1 MKHVIPSLKEQR
13 PDIVVIHL
21 SGNDINYKTKGNINV
36 NELVDNII
44 CLAMICHDFG
54 VPNIVI
60 SEVLPKESI
69 AVTAIIW
76 KVNDRGRELCK
87 NN

>member
-1 MKHVIPSLKEQR
+1 
-13 PDIVVIHL
+13 
-21 SGNDINYKTKGNINV
+21 
-36 NELVDNII
+36 
-44 CLAMICHDFG
+44 MICHDFG

-69 AVTAIIW
+69 AVTAIIR

>member
-13 PDIVVIHL
+13 PDIVVIHV

-36 NELVDNII
+36 NELVDSII

-60 SEVLPKESI
+60 LEVLPKQSI
-69 AVTAIIW
+69 AVTAIIR
-76 KVNDRGRELCK
+76 KVNDRGRELCT
-87 NN
+87 NY